1 LAAVDAG
8 EDPSMEDA
16 ATGHVLFGLDPLWV
30 STALLIVT
38 YAAIM
43 TEKLNRAIVALVGAG
58 LMISLGILNQEQ
70 AVEGID
76 FNTLALLTGMMLI
89 VAIARRSGIFQY
101 VAIISAKAA
110 RASPAG
116 ILAMLAIVTGLLS
129 AMLDN
134 VTTVLLIAPVTLVIC
149 RELNVKAYPF
159 LFAEIF
165 ASNIGGTATLIGDP
179 PNIII
184 GSAANLD
191 FMDFVYALT
200 PVVIVILLVNCL
212 AIHLIWGRSMTATAD
227 AKARVMALDHR
238 DAITDRPLMQK
249 SLVVIVLV
257 ILGFVMARVLDLEA
271 GTIALFGAAL
281 LLLLVNIGRST
292 EDQHHHLIESFNE
305 VEWITIFFFVGL
317 FIVVAGVEHAGLL
330 KILADWLIGISGGD
344 MHDLGL
350 AMLWV
355 SAILSAI
362 IDNIPFVA
370 TMIPVIQNMAPTF
383 GGEQALLPLWWALSL
398 GACLGGNGTLIGA
411 SANLTVAG
419 IGERAGVPFRFL
431 EFAKVAFPLMLIS
444 IAISHVYLEWRY
456 L

>member
-1 LAAVDAG
+1 M
-8 EDPSMEDA
+8 PSMEEA

-30 STALLIVT
+30 STALLIAT
-38 YAAIM
+38 YATIM

-89 VAIARRSGIFQY
+89 VAIARRSGIFQF

-116 ILAMLAIVTGLLS
+116 ILVMLGIVTAILS
-129 AMLDN
+129 ALLDN

-184 GSAANLD
+184 GSAAGLT
-191 FMDFVYALT
+191 FMDFVYALS
-200 PVVIVILLVNCL
+200 PVVVVILLVNSV
-212 AIHLIWGRSMTATAD
+212 AIHLIWGRSMSATPEAR
-227 AKARVMALDHR
+227 ARVMALDHR
-238 DAITDRPLMQK
+238 DAITDHPLMIK
-249 SLVVIVLV
+249 SVIVIALV
-257 ILGFVMARVLDLEA
+257 ILGFVMAHSLQMEA
-271 GTIALFGAAL
+271 GTIALFGAAI
-281 LLLLVNIGRST
+281 LLLLVNIGTST

-330 KILADWLIGISGGD
+330 KIMADWLIGISGGD

-355 SAILSAI
+355 SAVLSAI

-383 GGEQALLPLWWALSL
+383 GGEEALLPLWWSLSL

-444 IAISHVYLEWRY
+444 IAISHVYMEWRY

>member
-1 LAAVDAG
+1 
-8 EDPSMEDA
+8 MEEA

-30 STALLIVT
+30 STALLIAT
-38 YAAIM
+38 YATIM
-43 TEKLNRAIVALVGAG
+43 TEKLNRAIVALLGAG
-58 LMISLGILNQEQ
+58 LMISLGLLNQEQ
-70 AVEGID
+70 AVAGID

-89 VAIARRSGIFQY
+89 VAISRRSGIFQY
-101 VAIISAKAA
+101 VAIVSAKAA

-116 ILAMLAIVTGLLS
+116 ILAMLALVTAVIS
-129 AMLDN
+129 ALLDN

-159 LFAEIF
+159 LFSEIF

-184 GSAANLD
+184 GSAANLT
-191 FMDFVYALT
+191 FMDFVHALT
-200 PVVIVILLVNCL
+200 PVIVIILLVNCA
-212 AIHLIWGRSMTATAD
+212 AIHLIWGRSMRTTAD

-238 DAITDRPLMQK
+238 DAITDRPLMRK
-249 SLVVIVLV
+249 SLFVIVLV
-257 ILGFVMARVLDLEA
+257 ILGFVLARVLHLEA
-271 GTIALFGAAL
+271 GTIALFGAAIL
-281 LLLLVNIGRST
+281 LLLDNLERSI
-292 EDQHHHLIESFNE
+292 EDQHHRLIDSFNE

-330 KILADWLIGISGGD
+330 KMMADWLVSVTQGDMWLMGISI
-344 MHDLGL
+344 
-350 AMLWV
+350 LWV

-370 TMIPVIQNMAPTF
+370 TMIPVIKNMAPTF
-383 GGEQALLPLWWALSL
+383 GGDQALLPLWWALSL

-431 EFAKVAFPLMLIS
+431 EFAKVAFPLMLVS
-444 IAISHVYLEWRY
+444 IAISHAYLAWRY

>member
-1 LAAVDAG
+1 
-8 EDPSMEDA
+8 MEEA
-16 ATGHVLFGLDPLWV
+16 ATGHVLFGLDPLWI
-30 STALLIVT
+30 STALLIIT
-38 YAAIM
+38 YTTIM

-58 LMISLGILNQEQ
+58 LMISLGLLNQEQ

-101 VAIISAKAA
+101 VAIVSAKAA

-116 ILAMLAIVTGLLS
+116 ILCMLGIVTALLS

-184 GSAANLD
+184 GSAANLT
-191 FMDFVYALT
+191 FMDFVHALT
-200 PVVIVILLVNCL
+200 PVVLLILLVNCL
-212 AIHLIWGRSMTATAD
+212 AIHLIWGRSMTTTAD

-238 DAITDRPLMQK
+238 DAITDRSLMRK
-249 SLVVIVLV
+249 SLFVIVLV
-257 ILGFVMARVLDLEA
+257 IIGFVMARTLGLEA
-271 GTIALFGAAL
+271 GTIALFGAAI
-281 LLLLVNIGRST
+281 LLLLVNVGRSV

-330 KILADWLIGISGGD
+330 KMMADWLIAVSEGD
-344 MHDLGL
+344 MHTLGL

-355 SAILSAI
+355 SAILSAVL
-362 IDNIPFVA
+362 DNIPFVA

-383 GGEQALLPLWWALSL
+383 GGEEALLPLWWALSL

-419 IGERAGVPFRFL
+419 IGERAGVPFRFI
-431 EFAKVAFPLMLIS
+431 EFAKVAFPLMLLS
-444 IAISHVYLEWRY
+444 IAISHAYLEWRY

>member
-1 LAAVDAG
+1 
-8 EDPSMEDA
+8 MEEA
-16 ATGHVLFGLDPLWV
+16 ATGHVLFGLNPLWV
-30 STALLIVT
+30 STALLIIT
-38 YAAIM
+38 YATIM
-43 TEKLNRAIVALVGAG
+43 TEKLNRAIVALLGAG
-58 LMISLGILNQEQ
+58 IMISVGIVNQEQ
-70 AVEGID
+70 AVAGID

-101 VAIISAKAA
+101 VAIVSAKAA

-116 ILAMLAIVTGLLS
+116 ILLMLAVVTALLS
-129 AMLDN
+129 ALLDN

-179 PNIII
+179 PNILI
-184 GSAANLD
+184 GSAANLS
-191 FMDFVYALT
+191 FLDFVYALT
-200 PVVIVILLVNCL
+200 PVVVVILLVNCL

-238 DAITDRPLMQK
+238 DAITDRPLMRR
-249 SLVVIVLV
+249 SLFVIALV
-257 ILGFVMARVLDLEA
+257 ILGFVMARVLGLEA
-271 GTIALFGAAL
+271 GTIALFGAAIL
-281 LLLLVNIGRST
+281 LLLANIGRSA

-330 KILADWLIGISGGD
+330 KILADWLISISGSD
-344 MHDLGL
+344 MHRLGL

-355 SAILSAI
+355 SAVLSAI

-370 TMIPVIQNMAPTF
+370 TMIPVIKDMAPTF
-383 GGEQALLPLWWALSL
+383 GGEQALLPLWWSLSL

-419 IGERAGVPFRFL
+419 IGERAGVPFRFV
-431 EFAKVAFPLMLIS
+431 EFARVAFPLMLIS
-444 IAISHVYLEWRY
+444 IAISHTYLAWRY

>member
-1 LAAVDAG
+1 
-8 EDPSMEDA
+8 MEDA
-16 ATGHVLFGLDPLWV
+16 ATGHVLFGLDPLWT
-30 STALLIVT
+30 STALLIAT

-43 TEKLNRAIVALVGAG
+43 SEKLNRAIVALLGAG
-58 LMISLGILNQEQ
+58 LMITLGLLTQEQ
-70 AVEGID
+70 AIEGVD

-101 VAIISAKAA
+101 LAIISAKAA
-110 RASPAG
+110 RANPAG
-116 ILAMLAIVTGLLS
+116 ILFMMGIVTAILS
-129 AMLDN
+129 ALLDN
-134 VTTVLLIAPVTLVIC
+134 VTTVLLIAPVTLAIC
-149 RELNVKAYPF
+149 RDLEVKAYPF

-184 GSAANLD
+184 GSAAGLT
-191 FMDFVYALT
+191 FMDFVHALT
-200 PVVIVILLVNCL
+200 PVVIVILIVNCV
-212 AIHLIWGRSMTATAD
+212 AVHLIWGRHLTATAD
-227 AKARVMALDHR
+227 AKARVMALDHHS
-238 DAITDRPLMQK
+238 AITNRPLMWK
-249 SLVVIVLV
+249 SIAVIALV
-257 ILGFVMARVLDLEA
+257 ILGFVAAHHYHIAA
-271 GTIALFGAAL
+271 GTIALFGAAIL
-281 LLLLVNIGRST
+281 LLLDNLGRSA
-292 EDQHHHLIESFNE
+292 EDQHHRLIENFNE

-330 KILADWLIGISGGD
+330 KMMADWLVSLTEGD
-344 MHDLGL
+344 MRLMGL
-350 AMLWV
+350 SILWV

-370 TMIPVIQNMAPTF
+370 TMIPVIKNMAPTF

-431 EFAKVAFPLMLIS
+431 EFAKVAFPLMLVS
-444 IAISHVYLEWRY
+444 IVIAHLYLAWRF